1 MSAPV
6 RASLVIAVW
15 NQLDYTK
22 RCLNSIEQWT
32 DLPYEVVIV
41 DNGSTDGTRE
51 FLRTVKAKVITND
64 TNLGCAKAWN
74 QGVRASQ
81 GEVIGILNNDIVVT
95 PGWLT
100 TLMGF
105 MERTGHGIVSP
116 SAREG
121 PLNYDLNA
129 YAAEFTRCCARA
141 TRPDNYSAC
150 MLIRRDVF
158 DRIGLFDEGFV
169 YGGCEDVDF
178 LWRAQRANVS
188 VGMTGSVLIHHFSMV
203 TQDAVKRTQTR
214 AYPKTNLAH
223 FQSKWNRTVR
233 GNWFNRRWDDFRA
246 SWRRRYERIRYGH
259 TLVEKPTRNGSSARG
274 GMNMAARKGPG

>member
-1 MSAPV
+1 MNVPL

-22 RCLNSIEQWT
+22 RCLSSIEQWT
-32 DLPYEVVIV
+32 DAPYEVVIV

-51 FLRTVKAKVITND
+51 FLRTVKSKVITND

-121 PLNYDLNA
+121 PLDYDLNG
-129 YAAEFTRCCARA
+129 YAEEFTRCCAGV
-141 TRPDNYSAC
+141 TRPEIYGAC
-150 MLIRRDVF
+150 MIIRRDVF
-158 DRIGLFDEGFV
+158 DRIELFDEGFL
-169 YGGCEDVDF
+169 YGGCEDIDF
-178 LWRAQRANVS
+178 LWRTKQAGFS
-188 VGMTGSVLIHHFSMV
+188 VGMTGSVLIHHFGMV
-203 TQDAVKRTQTR
+203 TQDAVKSKTTR
-214 AYPKTNLAH
+214 AHIKGNLEH

-233 GNWFNRRWDDFRA
+233 GNWFNRRWDDLRA
-246 SWRRRYERIRYGH
+246 SWRWRYERLRCGH
-259 TLVEKPTRNGSSARG
+259 TLVEKPTGNGS
-274 GMNMAARKGPG
+274 AAR

>member
-1 MSAPV
+1 MNAPV
-6 RASLVIAVW
+6 RASLVIPVW

-22 RCLNSIEQWT
+22 RCLSSIEQWT
-32 DLPYEVVIV
+32 DAPYEVVIV

-51 FLRTVKAKVITND
+51 FLRTVKATVITND

-81 GEVIGILNNDIVVT
+81 GKVIGILNNDIVVT
-95 PGWLT
+95 PGWLA
-100 TLMGF
+100 TLIEF

-121 PLNYDLNA
+121 SLDYDLNG
-129 YAAEFTRCCARA
+129 YAVEFTRRCAGA
-141 TRPDNYSAC
+141 TRPEIYGAC

-158 DRIGLFDEGFV
+158 DRIGLFDEGFA
-169 YGGCEDVDF
+169 YGGCEDIDF

-203 TQDAVKRTQTR
+203 TQDAVKRTETR
-214 AYPKTNLAH
+214 AFPKTNLAH

-233 GNWFNRRWDDFRA
+233 GNWFNRRWDDFQA
-246 SWRRRYERIRYGH
+246 SWRRRYERVRYGH
-259 TLVEKPTRNGSSARG
+259 TLVEKPTKNGESCAG
-274 GMNMAARKGPG
+274 